1 MDPRLSKDIE
11 EQLLAARL
19 PTLPAVA
26 MQLVA
31 LARSSTAGVSDL
43 VDVVAPD
50 PAISIALVRRANAAS
65 SARASPAETL
75 SQAVSYL
82 GFEPAR
88 TLALSASLVPEL
100 ARTGQPAFCYRPYW
114 RRSLIAGVCARA
126 IAKRLWPKQVEQL
139 GLAALVQDIGIL
151 ALAQTTLSV
160 YNALDVGSFTHRRA
174 IQHERHA
181 IHDDHAAVGGW
192 LLERWGFPAEMV
204 RAVRLSNNL
213 AWWKAVNDEG
223 ADFAAGVMAS
233 GLLADL
239 WTSRGTTEVQEKQS
253 DVIALLRL
261 PWSEIIEIF
270 TEAASDIPRME
281 ALAGM
286 TIDDIGQ
293 LQLTLAMLA
302 KDQD

>member
-11 EQLLAARL
+11 EQLLAAKL

-26 MQLVA
+26 IQLVA
-31 LARSSTAGVSDL
+31 LARSASADVRYL
-43 VDVVAPD
+43 VDIVASD
-50 PAISIALVRRANAAS
+50 PAICVALVRRANAAS
-65 SARASPAETL
+65 NARAARAETV
-75 SQAVSYL
+75 SQAVAYL

-126 IAKRLWPKQVEQL
+126 IAKRLWPGQVEQL

-151 ALAQTTLSV
+151 ALAQTTLPI
-160 YNALDVGSFTHRRA
+160 YHTLDFSSFTHKRA

-192 LLERWGFPAEMV
+192 LLERWGFPPEMV

-213 AWWKAVNDEG
+213 AWWKAVSDEG

-239 WTSRGTTEVQEKQS
+239 WTTQGTTEVQEKQG

-261 PWSEIIEIF
+261 PWSDIIEIF
-270 TEAASDIPRME
+270 TDAATDIPRME

-286 TIDDIGQ
+286 RIDDIGQ

-302 KDQD
+302 KVDG